1 MTFQDF
7 LNFCRGALDSYR
19 LIGDFLTSE
28 FTIGSET
35 MTIITAL
42 SGSLV
47 FLLSATFAL
56 HLIHLINPL
65 G

>member
-1 MTFQDF
+1 MTFFDF
-7 LNFCRGALDSYR
+7 INFCRGALDSYR
-19 LIGDFLTSE
+19 LIGDFLTQE

-35 MTIITAL
+35 LTIITAL

-47 FLLSATFAL
+47 FLLSTSFAL
-56 HLIHLINPL
+56 HLMHLINPL